1 MVMTLMTDGGNQ
13 IDLKAWADSY
23 GLSYPITQD
32 NSGVYAAF
40 ENPPIPAQ
48 QLIGRGM
55 EILLRN
61 TRVSNDQIE
70 EALD

>member
-1 MVMTLMTDGGNQ
+1 
-13 IDLKAWADSY
+13 
-23 GLSYPITQD
+23 LSYPITQD
-32 NSGVYAAF
+32 SSGVYAAF